1 MGEIRFDPYT
11 GEPIAPKEAAAPQAP
26 AAPEAPQAPAAPE
39 VPQTPAPA
47 PQKKGKKGGLI
58 AGIIA
63 ALVVVGGIFAFT
75 KFFNNPTPYG
85 RIKRAAENALVQDEM
100 TEQLDEVKDI
110 MGDGTYAMDGTF
122 DAGGQK
128 VKVEVDTD
136 KGNLSAKISAAG
148 LGGTVYMDDTT
159 ITVDGSKLGI
169 GVLCYDYASDK
180 ADKADTYIG
189 SMAGTSNLQTVDTF
203 LKMIHA
209 AASMDEKRREEL
221 QDVIDEKCE
230 SLEYKELERKDQD
243 VNYSFYECDGY
254 STTVSG
260 EFLADLLDDVSE
272 KAFGKSLTD
281 LSDELA
287 SLSGSAGQATGI
299 LARLKEMDDI
309 ELTFYID
316 DDENLR
322 KVDIKASTDNQ
333 NIDSTLTLE
342 DEEIPWHD
350 MTFKDNNSDFY
361 IAWDT
366 EKSGDTT
373 TYDLVVFDYKRLSIE
388 YDDGDLDFTSY
399 DYFGDENLEGL
410 LKIGDDKVTVKF
422 QDLPD
427 KYMDGKIVIS
437 DDCSVAEAPAAEDIL
452 DMSESDIEKLYE
464 VISQLM
470 YGL

>member
-11 GEPIAPKEAAAPQAP
+11 GEPIAPKETAAPQTP
-26 AAPEAPQAPAAPE
+26 KPSEAPQ
-39 VPQTPAPA
+39 TSAPA
-47 PQKKGKKGGLI
+47 PKKKGKKGGLI

-75 KFFNNPTPYG
+75 KFYNNPTPYG
-85 RIKRAAENALVQDEM
+85 RIKRAAENTFVQDEM
-100 TEQLDEVKDI
+100 TEQFDEVKDI

-122 DAGGQK
+122 DVGGQK
-128 VKVEVDTD
+128 VKVEADTD
-136 KGNLSAKISAAG
+136 KGDLSAKISVAG
-148 LGGTVYMDDTT
+148 LGGAVYMDDKT
-159 ITVDGSKLGI
+159 ITVDASALGLGI
-169 GVLCYDYASDK
+169 LGYDYASDK
-180 ADKADTYIG
+180 ADKADSYIG
-189 SMAGTSNLQTVDTF
+189 SAVGTQNLQAVDML
-203 LKMIHA
+203 LKMFHA
-209 AASMDEKRREEL
+209 AAAMDEERREEI
-221 QDVIDEKCE
+221 QDLIDEKCE
-230 SLEYKELERKDQD
+230 SLEYEKIERQDQD

-287 SLSGSAGQATGI
+287 SLSGSAGEATGI
-299 LARLKEMDDI
+299 LAQLKEMDDI

-361 IAWDT
+361 IAWDVT
-366 EKSGDTT
+366 ENGDAT
-373 TYDLVVFDYKRLSIE
+373 TYELNVFDYKRLSIE
-388 YDDGDLDFTSY
+388 YGGGDLDFILY
-399 DYFGDENLEGL
+399 NNGDEFLGGTLENGEDEATVNLH
-410 LKIGDDKVTVKF
+410 
-422 QDLPD
+422 DLPD
-427 KYMDGKIVIS
+427 ENMNGKIVIS
-437 DDCSVAEAPAAEDIL
+437 DDSNVAKAPAAKDIL
-452 DMSESDIEKLYE
+452 NMSQSDFEQLAEI
-464 VISQLM
+464 ISRLM

>member
-11 GEPIAPKEAAAPQAP
+11 GEPIAPKETAAPQTP
-26 AAPEAPQAPAAPE
+26 KPSEAPQ
-39 VPQTPAPA
+39 TSAPA
-47 PQKKGKKGGLI
+47 PKKKGKKGGLI

-75 KFFNNPTPYG
+75 KFYNNPTPYG
-85 RIKRAAENALVQDEM
+85 RIKRAAENAFVQDEM
-100 TEQLDEVKDI
+100 TEQFNEVKDI

-122 DAGGQK
+122 DVGGQK
-128 VKVEVDTD
+128 VKVEADTD
-136 KGNLSAKISAAG
+136 KGDLSAKISAVG
-148 LGGTVYMDDTT
+148 LSGAVYMDDKT
-159 ITVDGSKLGI
+159 ITVDASALGLGI
-169 GVLCYDYASDK
+169 LGYDYASDK
-180 ADKADTYIG
+180 ADKADSYIG
-189 SMAGTSNLQTVDTF
+189 SAIGTQNLQAVDML
-203 LKMIHA
+203 LKMFHA
-209 AASMDEKRREEL
+209 AAAMDEERREEI
-221 QDVIDEKCE
+221 QDLIDEKCE
-230 SLEYKELERKDQD
+230 SLEYEEIERQDQD

-287 SLSGSAGQATGI
+287 SLSGSAGEATGI
-299 LARLKEMDDI
+299 LAQLKEMDDI
-309 ELTFYID
+309 ELSFYID

-366 EKSGDTT
+366 EKSGDAT
-373 TYDLVVFDYKRLSIE
+373 TYELIVFDYKRLSIE
-388 YDDGDLDFTSY
+388 YGGGDLDFILY
-399 DYFGDENLEGL
+399 NNGDEFLGGTLENGEDEATVNLH
-410 LKIGDDKVTVKF
+410 
-422 QDLPD
+422 DLPD
-427 KYMDGKIVIS
+427 ENMNGKIVIS
-437 DDCSVAEAPAAEDIL
+437 DDSNVAKAPAAKDIL
-452 DMSESDIEKLYE
+452 NMSQSDFEQLAEI
-464 VISQLM
+464 ISRLM

>member
-11 GEPIAPKEAAAPQAP
+11 GEPIAPKETAAPQTP
-26 AAPEAPQAPAAPE
+26 KPSEAPQ
-39 VPQTPAPA
+39 TSAPA
-47 PQKKGKKGGLI
+47 PKKKGKKGGLI

-75 KFFNNPTPYG
+75 KFYNNPTPYG
-85 RIKRAAENALVQDEM
+85 RIKRAAENAFVQDEM
-100 TEQLDEVKDI
+100 TEQFDEVKDI

-122 DAGGQK
+122 DVGGQK
-128 VKVEVDTD
+128 VKVEADTD
-136 KGNLSAKISAAG
+136 KGDLSAKISVAG
-148 LGGTVYMDDTT
+148 LGGAVYMDDKT
-159 ITVDGSKLGI
+159 ITVDASALGLGI
-169 GVLCYDYASDK
+169 LGYDYASDK
-180 ADKADTYIG
+180 ADKADSYIG
-189 SMAGTSNLQTVDTF
+189 SAIGTQNLQAVDML
-203 LKMIHA
+203 LKMFHA
-209 AASMDEKRREEL
+209 AAAMDEERREEI
-221 QDVIDEKCE
+221 QDLIDEKCE
-230 SLEYKELERKDQD
+230 SLEYEEIERQDQD

-287 SLSGSAGQATGI
+287 SLSGSAGEATGI
-299 LARLKEMDDI
+299 LAQLKEMDDI
-309 ELTFYID
+309 ELSFYID

-366 EKSGDTT
+366 EKSGDAT
-373 TYDLVVFDYKRLSIE
+373 TYELIVFDYKRLSIE
-388 YDDGDLDFTSY
+388 YGGGDLDFILY
-399 DYFGDENLEGL
+399 NNGDEFLGGTLENGE
-410 LKIGDDKVTVKF
+410 DEVTVNMN
-422 QDLPD
+422 DLPD
-427 KYMDGKIVIS
+427 KNMNGKIVIS
-437 DDCSVAEAPAAEDIL
+437 DDSNVAKAPAAKDIL
-452 DMSESDIEKLYE
+452 NMSQSDFEQLAEI
-464 VISQLM
+464 ISRLM

>member
-11 GEPIAPKEAAAPQAP
+11 GEPIAPKETAAPQTP
-26 AAPEAPQAPAAPE
+26 KPSEAPQ
-39 VPQTPAPA
+39 TSAPA
-47 PQKKGKKGGLI
+47 PKKKGKKGGLI

-75 KFFNNPTPYG
+75 KFYNNPTPYG
-85 RIKRAAENALVQDEM
+85 RIKRAAENAFVQDEM
-100 TEQLDEVKDI
+100 TEQFDEVKDI

-122 DAGGQK
+122 DVGGQK
-128 VKVEVDTD
+128 VKVEADTD
-136 KGNLSAKISAAG
+136 KGDLSAKISVAG
-148 LGGTVYMDDTT
+148 LGGAVYMDDKT
-159 ITVDGSKLGI
+159 ITVDASALGLGI
-169 GVLCYDYASDK
+169 LGYDYASDK
-180 ADKADTYIG
+180 ADKADSYIG
-189 SMAGTSNLQTVDTF
+189 SAIGTQNLQAVDML
-203 LKMIHA
+203 LKMFHA
-209 AASMDEKRREEL
+209 AAAMDEERREEI
-221 QDVIDEKCE
+221 QDLIDEKCE
-230 SLEYKELERKDQD
+230 SLEYEKIERQDQD

-287 SLSGSAGQATGI
+287 SLSGSAGEATGI
-299 LARLKEMDDI
+299 LAQLKEMDDI
-309 ELTFYID
+309 ELSFYID

-366 EKSGDTT
+366 EKSGDAT
-373 TYDLVVFDYKRLSIE
+373 TYNLIVFDYKRLSIE
-388 YDDGDLDFTSY
+388 YGGGDLGFTLY
-399 DYFGDENLEGL
+399 NANGDEFLGGTLENGE
-410 LKIGDDKVTVKF
+410 DEVTVNMN
-422 QDLPD
+422 DLPD
-427 KYMDGKIVIS
+427 KNMNGKIVIS
-437 DDCSVAEAPAAEDIL
+437 DDSNVAKAPAAKDIL
-452 DMSESDIEKLYE
+452 NMSQSDFEQLAEI
-464 VISQLM
+464 ISRLM

>member
-1 MGEIRFDPYT
+1 MGEIRFDPYS
-11 GEPIAPKEAAAPQAP
+11 GEPIAPKETAAPQTP
-26 AAPEAPQAPAAPE
+26 KPSEAPQ
-39 VPQTPAPA
+39 TSAPA
-47 PQKKGKKGGLI
+47 PKKKGKKGGLI

-75 KFFNNPTPYG
+75 KFYNNPTPYG
-85 RIKRAAENALVQDEM
+85 RIKRAAENAFVQDEM
-100 TEQLDEVKDI
+100 TEQFDEVKDI

-122 DAGGQK
+122 DVGGQK
-128 VKVEVDTD
+128 VKVEADTD
-136 KGNLSAKISAAG
+136 KGDLSAKISVAG
-148 LGGTVYMDDTT
+148 LGGAVYMDDKT
-159 ITVDGSKLGI
+159 ITVDASALGLGI
-169 GVLCYDYASDK
+169 LGYDYASDK
-180 ADKADTYIG
+180 ADKADSYIG
-189 SMAGTSNLQTVDTF
+189 SAIGTQNLQTVDML
-203 LKMIHA
+203 LKMFHA
-209 AASMDEKRREEL
+209 AAAMDEERREEI
-221 QDVIDEKCE
+221 QDLIDEKCE
-230 SLEYKELERKDQD
+230 SLEYEEIERQDQD

-287 SLSGSAGQATGI
+287 SLSGSAGEATGI
-299 LARLKEMDDI
+299 LAQLKEMDDI
-309 ELTFYID
+309 ELSFYID

-366 EKSGDTT
+366 EKSGDAT
-373 TYDLVVFDYKRLSIE
+373 TYELIVFDYKRLSIE
-388 YDDGDLDFTSY
+388 YGGGDLDFILY
-399 DYFGDENLEGL
+399 NNGDEFLGGTLENGE
-410 LKIGDDKVTVKF
+410 DEVTVNMN
-422 QDLPD
+422 DLPD
-427 KYMDGKIVIS
+427 KNMNGKIVIS
-437 DDCSVAEAPAAEDIL
+437 DDSNVAKAPAAKDIL
-452 DMSESDIEKLYE
+452 NMSQSDFEQLAEI
-464 VISQLM
+464 ISRLM

>member
-1 MGEIRFDPYT
+1 MGEIRFDPYS
-11 GEPIAPKEAAAPQAP
+11 GEPIAPKETAAPQTP
-26 AAPEAPQAPAAPE
+26 KPSEAPQ
-39 VPQTPAPA
+39 TSAPA
-47 PQKKGKKGGLI
+47 PKKKGKKGGLI

-75 KFFNNPTPYG
+75 KFYNNPTPYG
-85 RIKRAAENALVQDEM
+85 RIKRAAENAFVQDEM
-100 TEQLDEVKDI
+100 TEQFDEVKDI

-122 DAGGQK
+122 DVGGQK
-128 VKVEVDTD
+128 VKVEADTD
-136 KGNLSAKISAAG
+136 KGDLSAKISVAG
-148 LGGTVYMDDTT
+148 LGGAVYMDDKT
-159 ITVDGSKLGI
+159 ITVDASALGLGI
-169 GVLCYDYASDK
+169 LGYDYASDK
-180 ADKADTYIG
+180 ADKADSYIG
-189 SMAGTSNLQTVDTF
+189 SAIGTQNLQAVDML
-203 LKMIHA
+203 LKMFHA
-209 AASMDEKRREEL
+209 AAAMDEERREEI
-221 QDVIDEKCE
+221 QDLIDEKCE
-230 SLEYKELERKDQD
+230 SLEYEKIERQDQD

-287 SLSGSAGQATGI
+287 SLSGSAGEATGI
-299 LARLKEMDDI
+299 LAQLKEMDDI
-309 ELTFYID
+309 ELSFYID

-366 EKSGDTT
+366 EKSGDAT
-373 TYDLVVFDYKRLSIE
+373 TYELIVFDYKRLSIE
-388 YDDGDLDFTSY
+388 YGGGDLDFILY
-399 DYFGDENLEGL
+399 NNGDEFLGGTLENGE
-410 LKIGDDKVTVKF
+410 DEVTVNMN
-422 QDLPD
+422 DLPD
-427 KYMDGKIVIS
+427 KNMNGKIVIS
-437 DDCSVAEAPAAEDIL
+437 DDSNVAKAPAAKDIL
-452 DMSESDIEKLYE
+452 NMSQSDFEQLAEI
-464 VISQLM
+464 ISRLM

>member
-11 GEPIAPKEAAAPQAP
+11 GEPIAPKETAAPQTP
-26 AAPEAPQAPAAPE
+26 KPSEAPQ
-39 VPQTPAPA
+39 TSAPA
-47 PQKKGKKGGLI
+47 PKKKGKKGGLI

-75 KFFNNPTPYG
+75 KFYNNPTPYG
-85 RIKRAAENALVQDEM
+85 RIKRAAENAFVQDEM
-100 TEQLDEVKDI
+100 TEQFDEVKDI

-122 DAGGQK
+122 DVGGQK
-128 VKVEVDTD
+128 VKVEADTD
-136 KGNLSAKISAAG
+136 KGDLSAKISVAG
-148 LGGTVYMDDTT
+148 LGGAVYMDDKT
-159 ITVDGSKLGI
+159 ITVDASALGLGI
-169 GVLCYDYASDK
+169 LGYDYASDK
-180 ADKADTYIG
+180 ADKADSYIG
-189 SMAGTSNLQTVDTF
+189 SAIGTQNLQAVDML
-203 LKMIHA
+203 LKMFHA
-209 AASMDEKRREEL
+209 AAAMDEERREEI
-221 QDVIDEKCE
+221 QDLIDEKCE
-230 SLEYKELERKDQD
+230 SLEYEEIERQDQD

-287 SLSGSAGQATGI
+287 SLSGSAGEATGI
-299 LARLKEMDDI
+299 LAQLKEMDDI
-309 ELTFYID
+309 ELSFYID

-361 IAWDT
+361 IAWDVT
-366 EKSGDTT
+366 ENGDAT
-373 TYDLVVFDYKRLSIE
+373 TYELIVFDYKRLSIE
-388 YDDGDLDFTSY
+388 YGGGDLDFILY
-399 DYFGDENLEGL
+399 NNGDEFLGGTLENGE
-410 LKIGDDKVTVKF
+410 DEVTVNMN
-422 QDLPD
+422 DLPD
-427 KYMDGKIVIS
+427 KNMNGKIVIS
-437 DDCSVAEAPAAEDIL
+437 DDSNVAKAPAAKDIL
-452 DMSESDIEKLYE
+452 NMSQSDFEQLAEI
-464 VISQLM
+464 ISRLM

>member
-1 MGEIRFDPYT
+1 
-11 GEPIAPKEAAAPQAP
+11 
-26 AAPEAPQAPAAPE
+26 
-39 VPQTPAPA
+39 
-47 PQKKGKKGGLI
+47 
-58 AGIIA
+58 
-63 ALVVVGGIFAFT
+63 
-75 KFFNNPTPYG
+75 
-85 RIKRAAENALVQDEM
+85 
-100 TEQLDEVKDI
+100 
-110 MGDGTYAMDGTF
+110 
-122 DAGGQK
+122 
-128 VKVEVDTD
+128 
-136 KGNLSAKISAAG
+136 
-148 LGGTVYMDDTT
+148 MDDTT

-180 ADKADTYIG
+180 SDKADTYIG
-189 SMAGTSNLQTVDTF
+189 SMVGTSNLQTVDTF

-209 AASMDEKRREEL
+209 AASMDEKHREEI

-230 SLEYKELERKDQD
+230 SLEYEEIEREDQD
-243 VNYSFYECDGY
+243 VNNSFYECDGY

-287 SLSGSAGQATGI
+287 SLSGSAGQATDI

-322 KVDIKASTDNQ
+322 KVDIKASTDIQ

-366 EKSGDTT
+366 EKFGDTT
-373 TYDLVVFDYKRLSIE
+373 TYDLVVFDYERMRID
-388 YDDGDLDFTSY
+388 YGGGNLDFTLL
-399 DYFGDENLEGL
+399 DTNGDAFLGGTLENGE
-410 LKIGDDKVTVKF
+410 DEVTVNLH
-422 QDLPD
+422 DLPD
-427 KYMDGKIVIS
+427 ENMNGKIVIS
-437 DDCSVAEAPAAEDIL
+437 DDSNVAKAPAAKDIL
-452 DMSESDIEKLYE
+452 NMSQSDFEQLAEI
-464 VISQLM
+464 ISRLM
-470 YGL
+470 YGI

>member
-1 MGEIRFDPYT
+1 MGEIRFDPYS
-11 GEPIAPKEAAAPQAP
+11 GEPIAPKETAAPQTP
-26 AAPEAPQAPAAPE
+26 KPSEAPQ
-39 VPQTPAPA
+39 TSAPA
-47 PQKKGKKGGLI
+47 PKKKGKKGGLI

-85 RIKRAAENALVQDEM
+85 RIKKAAENAFVQDEM
-100 TEQLDEVKDI
+100 TEQFNEVKDI

-122 DAGGQK
+122 DVGGQK
-128 VKVEVDTD
+128 VKVEADTD
-136 KGNLSAKISAAG
+136 KGDLSAKISVAG
-148 LGGTVYMDDTT
+148 LGGAVYMDDKT
-159 ITVDGSKLGI
+159 ITVDASALGLGI
-169 GVLCYDYASDK
+169 LGYDYASDK
-180 ADKADTYIG
+180 ADKADSYIG
-189 SMAGTSNLQTVDTF
+189 SAIGTQNLQAVDML
-203 LKMIHA
+203 LKMFHA
-209 AASMDEKRREEL
+209 AAAMDEERREEI
-221 QDVIDEKCE
+221 QDLIDEKCE
-230 SLEYKELERKDQD
+230 SLEYEEIERQDQD

-287 SLSGSAGQATGI
+287 SLSGSAGEATGI
-299 LARLKEMDDI
+299 LAQLKEMDDI
-309 ELTFYID
+309 ELSFYID

-361 IAWDT
+361 IAWDVT
-366 EKSGDTT
+366 ENGDAT
-373 TYDLVVFDYKRLSIE
+373 TYELNVFDYRRLRIE
-388 YDDGDLDFTSY
+388 YGGGDLGFTLY
-399 DYFGDENLEGL
+399 NANDDEFLGGTLENGE
-410 LKIGDDKVTVKF
+410 DEVTVNMN
-422 QDLPD
+422 DLPD
-427 KYMDGKIVIS
+427 KNMNGKIVIS
-437 DDCSVAEAPAAEDIL
+437 DDSNVAKAPAAKDIL
-452 DMSESDIEKLYE
+452 NMSQSDFEQLAEI
-464 VISQLM
+464 ISRLM

>member
-1 MGEIRFDPYT
+1 MGEIRFDPYS
-11 GEPIAPKEAAAPQAP
+11 GEPIAPKETAAPQTP
-26 AAPEAPQAPAAPE
+26 KPSEAPQ
-39 VPQTPAPA
+39 TSAPA
-47 PQKKGKKGGLI
+47 PKKKGKKGGLI

-85 RIKRAAENALVQDEM
+85 RIKKAAENAFVQDEM
-100 TEQLDEVKDI
+100 TEQFDEVKDI

-122 DAGGQK
+122 DVGGQK
-128 VKVEVDTD
+128 VKVEADTD
-136 KGNLSAKISAAG
+136 KGDLSAKISVAG
-148 LGGTVYMDDTT
+148 LGGAVYMDDKT
-159 ITVDGSKLGI
+159 ITVDASALGLGI
-169 GVLCYDYASDK
+169 LGYDYASDK
-180 ADKADTYIG
+180 ADKADSYIG
-189 SMAGTSNLQTVDTF
+189 SAIGTQNLQTVDML
-203 LKMIHA
+203 LKMFHA
-209 AASMDEKRREEL
+209 AAAMDEERREEI
-221 QDVIDEKCE
+221 QDLIDEKCE
-230 SLEYKELERKDQD
+230 SLEYEEIERQDQD

-287 SLSGSAGQATGI
+287 SLSGSAGEATGI
-299 LARLKEMDDI
+299 LAQLKEMDDI
-309 ELTFYID
+309 ELSFYID

-366 EKSGDTT
+366 EKSGDAT
-373 TYDLVVFDYKRLSIE
+373 TYELIVFDYKRLSIE
-388 YDDGDLDFTSY
+388 YGGGDLDFILY
-399 DYFGDENLEGL
+399 NNGDEFLGGTLENGE
-410 LKIGDDKVTVKF
+410 DEVTVNMN
-422 QDLPD
+422 DLPD
-427 KYMDGKIVIS
+427 KNMNGKIVIS
-437 DDCSVAEAPAAEDIL
+437 DDSNVAKAPAAKDIL
-452 DMSESDIEKLYE
+452 NMSQSDFEQLAEI
-464 VISQLM
+464 ISRLM

>member
-11 GEPIAPKEAAAPQAP
+11 GEPIAPKETAAPQTP
-26 AAPEAPQAPAAPE
+26 KPSEAPQ
-39 VPQTPAPA
+39 TSAPA
-47 PQKKGKKGGLI
+47 PKKKGKKGGLI

-75 KFFNNPTPYG
+75 KFYNNPTPYG
-85 RIKRAAENALVQDEM
+85 RIKRAAENAFVQDEM
-100 TEQLDEVKDI
+100 TEQFNEVKDI

-122 DAGGQK
+122 DVGGQK
-128 VKVEVDTD
+128 VKVEADTD
-136 KGNLSAKISAAG
+136 KGDLSAKISAVG
-148 LGGTVYMDDTT
+148 LSGAVYMDDKT
-159 ITVDGSKLGI
+159 ITVDASALGLGI
-169 GVLCYDYASDK
+169 LGYDYASDK
-180 ADKADTYIG
+180 ADKADSYIG
-189 SMAGTSNLQTVDTF
+189 SAIGTQNLQAVDML
-203 LKMIHA
+203 LKMFHA
-209 AASMDEKRREEL
+209 AAAMDEERREEI
-221 QDVIDEKCE
+221 QDLIDEKCE
-230 SLEYKELERKDQD
+230 SLEYEEIERQDQD

-287 SLSGSAGQATGI
+287 SLSGSAGEATGI
-299 LARLKEMDDI
+299 LAQLKEMDDI
-309 ELTFYID
+309 ELSFYID

-366 EKSGDTT
+366 EKSGDAT
-373 TYDLVVFDYKRLSIE
+373 TYELIVFDYKRLSIE
-388 YDDGDLDFTSY
+388 YGGGDLDFILY
-399 DYFGDENLEGL
+399 NNGDEFLGGTLENGEDEATVNLH
-410 LKIGDDKVTVKF
+410 
-422 QDLPD
+422 DLPGEN
-427 KYMDGKIVIS
+427 MNGKIVIS
-437 DDCSVAEAPAAEDIL
+437 DDSNVAKAPAAKDIL
-452 DMSESDIEKLYE
+452 NMSQSDFEQLAEI
-464 VISQLM
+464 ISRLM